1 MNATPIKRNNKTRGR
16 PKGASIKFPGIG
28 EDAKILGVNRVTLF
42 RVLDGHPGFLGLK
55 TLRKRYDELLAKKP
69 PEVQAYI
76 NANKCWGKNKINK
89 ISDLVK

>member
-1 MNATPIKRNNKTRGR
+1 MNATHIKRNNKTRGR
-16 PKGASIKFPGIG
+16 PKGALVKFPGLG

-76 NANKCWGKNKINK
+76 NANKCW
-89 ISDLVK
+89 